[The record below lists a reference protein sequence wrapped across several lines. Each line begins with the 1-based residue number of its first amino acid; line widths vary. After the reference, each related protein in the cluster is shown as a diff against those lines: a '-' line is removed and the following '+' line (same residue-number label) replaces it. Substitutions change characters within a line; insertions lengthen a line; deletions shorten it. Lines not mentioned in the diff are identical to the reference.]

1 MRCMDMKSRVDK
13 AYKGKGP
20 EGPARGSGK
29 EAPAPSKP
37 ADPSPPIPP
46 ESVDDGLIK
55 KVSADRGFRKVAKF
69 LILLG
74 QEEAAKVMR
83 HLKPDELEGVVR
95 EISTIKSIEK
105 VEADAILAEFRGLI
119 ERGALSPRGGSDTAQ
134 EILESA
140 FGKEKG
146 QAILKKAVPG
156 TDKPFALVSEC
167 DATQVLILLKDES
180 PHVMAIVL
188 PHLDPKVASEILVR
202 LPEGQRN
209 ETVRRMAKLDKISPE
224 VVAGIEE
231 GLRKRIESVGK
242 IEESEVDGVSALAS
256 ILRYVDLDFEEG
268 ILDSLEDERPELV
281 DSIKDK
287 LFTLDDILLVRRN
300 DLSEQLRPLADK
312 DIALILK
319 GKTEEFREKLL
330 SSVSRDRR
338 RLIEDEYE
346 ILGSVRRSDAD
357 TATREFLSRLKRLH
371 EDGDITLEDDEDLVD

>member
-1 MRCMDMKSRVDK
+1 MDMKSRVDK
-13 AYKGKGP
+13 AYKGKDAAS
-20 EGPARGSGK
+20 PAPGSG
-29 EAPAPSKP
+29 EAAPA
-37 ADPSPPIPP
+37 SPPLPAAP
-46 ESVDDGLIK
+46 QGDGLIK
-55 KVSADRGFRKVAKF
+55 KVSVDRGFRKVAKF

-74 QEEAAKVMR
+74 QEDAAKVMR
-83 HLKPDELEGVVR
+83 HLKPDELEGIVR

-105 VEADAILAEFRGLI
+105 VEADAILEEFRSLI
-119 ERGALSPRGGSDTAQ
+119 DRGALSPRGGSDTAQ

-156 TDKPFALVSEC
+156 TDRPFAMLSEC

-188 PHLDPKVASEILVR
+188 PHLAPKVASEVLVR
-202 LPEGQRN
+202 LPEGQRT
-209 ETVRRMAKLDKISPE
+209 ETVRRMAKLNKISPE

-242 IEESEVDGVSALAS
+242 IEEAEVDGVSALAS

-319 GKTEEFREKLL
+319 GKSDEFREKLL
-330 SSVSRDRR
+330 ASVSRDRR

-346 ILGSVRRSDAD
+346 ILGSVKRSDAD
-357 TATREFLSRLKRLH
+357 AATREFLSRLKRLH